1 MFGVKDSLVVD
12 LHEVGDPTA
21 KKYDV
26 KPGSLVLTH
35 DFVLV
40 SDKEATD
47 LRDEKS
53 KKALA
58 ALGRKIKL
66 LNGLPVPD
74 VD

>member
-1 MFGVKDSLVVD
+1 M
-12 LHEVGDPTA
+12 A
-21 KKYDV
+21 QKYQV
-26 KPGSLVLTH
+26 KPGTLVLTY

-40 SDKEATD
+40 LKAEAKE
-47 LRDEKS
+47 LREMEA

-58 ALGRKIKL
+58 ALGRKFTM